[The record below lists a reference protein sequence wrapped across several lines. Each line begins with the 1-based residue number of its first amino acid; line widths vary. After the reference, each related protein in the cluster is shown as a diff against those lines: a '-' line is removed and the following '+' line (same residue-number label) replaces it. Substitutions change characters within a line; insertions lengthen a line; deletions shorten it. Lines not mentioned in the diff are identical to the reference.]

1 MTVMGTPHQRPPHP
15 TARAMVAVPELL
27 PYRPKSTSSKELGFR
42 RRKPVHW
49 LQPLMLVGTAVQVVL
64 SNVFGEFLD
73 KRELETTLPPTVFR
87 EGDVDSPEADLW
99 FDYVADLGDGF
110 NATYTMA
117 YLIAQPQLTVDGQQL
132 PRGHFLVMGGD
143 EVYPTPSSS
152 VYTDKTAGP
161 YRAALPAQ
169 PPTGLVPLYALPGN
183 HDWYD
188 GLSSFM
194 RLFIKH
200 GEDTL
205 GGWCN
210 TQSRSY
216 FAIQLPHRWWLFAID
231 TQFGNY
237 LDQPQIKYFTDAM
250 GQLRDGDKV
259 ILCTPTPGWV
269 EGADD
274 PGAYN
279 TIDYFVRT
287 VIDQS
292 AKDIKIKLMLSGDL
306 HHYAR
311 YQAEGGDATTEG
323 GVTAGRGVT
332 PQLIHCGGGGAYL
345 YPTHEMPR
353 RIEVPPK
360 PDNPHLVKAQPSQKY
375 RLAKT
380 FPSRGRS
387 IADAIG
393 VLWRAP
399 LRNWGFIVL
408 LGLMQTL
415 FTLSLLGK
423 VGHASELTNK
433 WIWLPIIF
441 VGLLMVG
448 GSVYFA
454 LLPTDGTKNRPLRL
468 FLGLL
473 HGAAQIAL
481 GIWGT
486 HRLHGMSP
494 LHAAWPRPI
503 GLIIAYMLVMGV
515 VSALVFCVYLLIAG
529 TFGINVNELFS
540 AQAIIDSKSFLRLHI
555 DRTGKLTIYVIG
567 VPRVSR
573 RWKANPDGEPW
584 ASWLDPRSPIKTKL
598 ADDRIEIF

>member
-1 MTVMGTPHQRPPHP
+1 MTVMGTPQQPAPQP
-15 TARAMVAVPELL
+15 VARGMVAVPELL
-27 PYRPKSTSSKELGFR
+27 PYRPKSTSTRELGFR

-73 KRELETTLPPTVFR
+73 KRELETTLPPTVFK
-87 EGDVDSPEADLW
+87 EGDVDSPDAELW

-117 YLIAQPQLTVDGQQL
+117 YLIAQPQLEVGGHRL
-132 PRGHFLVMGGD
+132 PRGEFLMMGGD
-143 EVYPTPSSS
+143 EVYPTPSST
-152 VYTDKTAGP
+152 VYSDKTAGP

-169 PPTGLVPLYALPGN
+169 PPSGLIPLYALPGN

-237 LDQPQIKYFTDAM
+237 LDQPQLKYFTDAM
-250 GQLRDGDKV
+250 GQLVDGDKV

-287 VIDQS
+287 VIAKS
-292 AKDIKIKLMLSGDL
+292 GKDISIRLMLSGDL

-311 YQAEGGDATTEG
+311 YTPEAGGSGMPENDGAAPE
-323 GVTAGRGVT
+323 
-332 PQLIHCGGGGAYL
+332 LIHCGGGGAYL
-345 YPTHEMPR
+345 YPTHQMPR

-360 PDNPHLVKAQPSQKY
+360 PDNPHLAKARPSPKY

-387 IADAIG
+387 IADAFG

-399 LRNWGFIVL
+399 LRNWGFIL
-408 LGLMQTL
+408 MLGLMETL
-415 FTLSLLGK
+415 FTLSLLRKFGN
-423 VGHASELTNK
+423 ASELTNK
-433 WIWLPIIF
+433 WLWLPIIVF
-441 VGLLMVG
+441 GLLMLG
-448 GSVYFA
+448 GTLYFA
-454 LLPTDGTKNRPLRL
+454 LLPTGGSKNKFVRL
-468 FLGLL
+468 VLGLL

-481 GIWGT
+481 GVWGT
-486 HRLHGMSP
+486 NLLHGMSA
-494 LHAAWPRPI
+494 LHAAWPRPV
-503 GLIIAYMLVMGV
+503 GVVIAYMLVVGV
-515 VSALVFCVYLLIAG
+515 VSTLVFALYLLIAG
-529 TFGINVNELFS
+529 AFGVNVNELFS
-540 AQAIIDSKSFLRLHI
+540 SQAIIDSKSFLRLQ
-555 DRTGKLTIYVIG
+555 DRKSV
-567 VPRVSR
+567 V
-573 RWKANPDGEPW
+573 
-584 ASWLDPRSPIKTKL
+584 
-598 ADDRIEIF
+598 